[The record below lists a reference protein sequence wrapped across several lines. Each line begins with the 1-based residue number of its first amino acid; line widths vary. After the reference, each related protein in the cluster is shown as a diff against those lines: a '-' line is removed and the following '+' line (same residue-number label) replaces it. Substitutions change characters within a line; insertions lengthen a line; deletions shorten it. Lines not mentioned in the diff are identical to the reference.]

1 MVKCP
6 SDILPKRKYYGK
18 MSFWTLYLIDFGYG
32 KMSPN
37 FLGKVSPPGIFEFW
51 HMVKCHFSELIK
63 CLQLVKC
70 RISEKNKISKVS
82 SSKTNKVS
90 TLHYGKM
97 SNRIYGKMSLRHF
110 TKLFG

>member
-37 FLGKVSPPGIFEFW
+37 FLGKVSPPGIFKFW
-51 HMVKCHFSELIK
+51 HMVKCYFSELIK

-70 RISEKNKISKVS
+70 RISEKKI
-82 SSKTNKVS
+82 
-90 TLHYGKM
+90 
-97 SNRIYGKMSLRHF
+97 
-110 TKLFG
+110 KLVNCPLQKLIKCLLCTMLKYPKEFMVKCL